1 MFPTLLRG
9 IGVRYRLPEYSCVFA
24 ARYFCT
30 PAYKTEDGSVVQKVK
45 ISKAMKAYLERA
57 KEYESSMD
65 QARTEYQL
73 GKRHLANMMGADVET
88 FTQQDID
95 QAIQYLFPSGLYD
108 PAARPSMKPPEEF
121 MPKKKG
127 AEFDETG
134 RPFHSLFYT
143 GRPNFFQLLYDVVEN
158 INKLNALEDS
168 ARIKGKSLDSVGKKF
183 DTTGSEWLPKELLE
197 KKIVET
203 ITDIEYD
210 NFVNAMNR
218 LVNHPLS
225 ECAKEFLKEYS
236 KPLISKLE
244 NDSIPTPQHDADGR
258 QFVTIYECL
267 RKTAR
272 GDVTVKFPGT
282 GIVLVNGKDLRNVG
296 NTQQREQILF
306 PLLFTNMVDKVDVLA
321 NVSGGGPSSQAGAVR
336 WGIAM
341 ALRSFTDTEQ
351 IARMRI
357 AGLLSRDYRRRERK
371 KPGQAGARRKYTWKK
386 R

>member
-1 MFPTLLRG
+1 MFSTLFRG
-9 IGVRYRLPEYSCVFA
+9 IGVRYRLAEHTTVLA
-24 ARYFCT
+24 ARFLCT
-30 PAYKTEDGSVVQKVK
+30 PAYKAEDGSVVQKAK

-57 KEYESSMD
+57 REYESSME
-65 QARTEYQL
+65 QARSEYQL

-143 GRPNFFQLLYDVVEN
+143 GRPNFFQLLYDIVEN
-158 INKLNALEDS
+158 ISKLNALEDGT
-168 ARIKGKSLDSVGKKF
+168 RIKGKSLDSVGNKL
-183 DTTGSEWLPKELLE
+183 DVTGSEWLPKELLE

-218 LVNHPLS
+218 LVDHPLS
-225 ECAKEFLKEYS
+225 ERSKEFIKEYR
-236 KPLISKLE
+236 KPLISKME
-244 NDSIPTPQHDADGR
+244 NDTIPAPQHDADGR
-258 QFVTIYECL
+258 QYVTIYECL

-272 GDVTVKFPGT
+272 GDVTMKFPGT
-282 GIVLVNGKDLRNVG
+282 GSVLVNGKDLRTVG
-296 NTQQREQILF
+296 KTQQREQILF
-306 PLLFTNMVDKVDVLA
+306 PLLFTNMVGKVDVLA

-341 ALRSFTDTEQ
+341 ALRSFVDAEL
-351 IARMRI
+351 ISRMRI
-357 AGLLSRDYRRRERK
+357 AGLLTRDYRRRERK

>member
-1 MFPTLLRG
+1 MC
-9 IGVRYRLPEYSCVFA
+9 LPYQTIFQ
-24 ARYFCT
+24 ARFLCT
-30 PAYKTEDGSVVQKVK
+30 SAYKPEDGSVVQKAK

-57 KEYESSMD
+57 KEYESSME
-65 QARTEYQL
+65 QARSEYQL

-158 INKLNALEDS
+158 INKLNALEDGT
-168 ARIKGKSLDSVGKKF
+168 RMKGKSLDSVGNKL
-183 DTTGSEWLPKELLE
+183 DVTGSEWLPKELLE

-218 LVNHPLS
+218 LVDHPLS
-225 ECAKEFLKEYS
+225 ERSKEFIKEYR
-236 KPLISKLE
+236 KPLISKME
-244 NDSIPTPQHDADGR
+244 NDAIPTPQHDADGR
-258 QFVTIYECL
+258 QYVTIYECL

-272 GDVTVKFPGT
+272 GDVTLKFPGT
-282 GIVLVNGKDLRNVG
+282 GSVLVNGKDLRNVG
-296 NTQQREQILF
+296 NTQQREQ
-306 PLLFTNMVDKVDVLA
+306 
-321 NVSGGGPSSQAGAVR
+321 VSQ
-336 WGIAM
+336 
-341 ALRSFTDTEQ
+341 L
-351 IARMRI
+351 
-357 AGLLSRDYRRRERK
+357 
-371 KPGQAGARRKYTWKK
+371 KYFL
-386 R
+386 

>member
-1 MFPTLLRG
+1 MFPTLFRG
-9 IGVRYRLPEYSCVFA
+9 IGIRYRLPEYSCVFA

-30 PAYKTEDGSVVQKVK
+30 PPYKTEDGSVVQKVK

-73 GKRHLANMMGADVET
+73 GKRHLANMMGADVES

-183 DTTGSEWLPKELLE
+183 DTTGSEWQPKELLE

-244 NDSIPTPQHDADGR
+244 NDSIPTPQHDSDGR

-282 GIVLVNGKDLRNVG
+282 GIVLVNGKDLRSVG

>member
-1 MFPTLLRG
+1 MHISSQFRLLT
-9 IGVRYRLPEYSCVFA
+9 SA
-24 ARYFCT
+24 AI
-30 PAYKTEDGSVVQKVK
+30 KTEDVTNVQKAK

-57 KEYESSMD
+57 REYESCMET
-65 QARTEYQL
+65 ARLEYML
-73 GKRHLANMMGADVET
+73 GKRHLANMIGADVEN
-88 FTQQDID
+88 FTEQDVD

-108 PAARPSMKPPEEF
+108 PAARPAMRPPEEF
-121 MPKKKG
+121 IPTKKG

-134 RPFHSLFYT
+134 RPFHSFFYT
-143 GRPNFFQLLYDVVEN
+143 GRPNFFQLLFDIVEN

-168 ARIKGKSLDSVGKKF
+168 TKLKGRSLESVGKQLY
-183 DTTGSEWLPKELLE
+183 TTGSEWLPKELLE
-197 KKIVET
+197 KKIVEM
-203 ITDIEYD
+203 ITNIEYD

-218 LVNHPLS
+218 LLVHPLS
-225 ECAKEFLKEYS
+225 ERAKEFIYEYR

-244 NDSIPTPQHDADGR
+244 NDTIPTPQHDADGR
-258 QFVTIYECL
+258 QYVTIYECL

-282 GIVLVNGKDLRNVG
+282 GIIEVNGQDLRNVG
-296 NTQQREQILF
+296 STQQREQILF
-306 PLLFTNMVDKVDVLA
+306 PVLFTNMQGKVDIFA
-321 NVSGGGPSSQAGAVR
+321 NVSGGGTSSQAGAVR

-341 ALRSFTDTEQ
+341 ALRSFVDMDQ

-357 AGLLSRDYRRRERK
+357 AGLLTRDYRRRERK